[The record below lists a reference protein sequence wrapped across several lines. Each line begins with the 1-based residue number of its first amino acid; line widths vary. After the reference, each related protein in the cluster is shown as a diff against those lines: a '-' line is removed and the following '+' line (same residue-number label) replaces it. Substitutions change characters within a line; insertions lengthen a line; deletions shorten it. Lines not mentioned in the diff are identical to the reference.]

1 MSVFLHI
8 VIILGIA
15 SVIGFSLGLFSG
27 WISNKIKKK
36 KIDFFLLILLLSKNK
51 FIKLNYN
58 LSLLTK
64 LIYVIISLIF
74 SIQGKYE

>member
-1 MSVFLHI
+1 VFLHI

-36 KIDFFLLILLLSKNK
+36 KN
-51 FIKLNYN
+51 
-58 LSLLTK
+58 
-64 LIYVIISLIF
+64 
-74 SIQGKYE
+74 